1 MLFKREEENNWRC
14 FFPLC
19 KSNFLN
25 FSKEKTSIELKT
37 PNTFKWFYFSFAYK
51 SSLFFNTSTYLHS
64 SYNLNFYYD
73 FFFAIKLSETAIL
86 MNSSPGPSSVRNVVW
101 DDSFHFSCFQALMY
115 DVFGMMKYDY
125 VTISMVISRVLNVF
139 GVSLLFWRY
148 IDAKK
153 MLEAFW
159 SFWHAI
165 DREFP
170 HENISFVMIHLG
182 TFEQINRQNKCN
194 FFWISICWK

>member
-73 FFFAIKLSETAIL
+73 FFFFAIKLSETAIL

-139 GVSLLFWRY
+139 WSITTVLKIYWC
-148 IDAKK
+148 KK
-153 MLEAFW
+153 NVGSILIILTC
-159 SFWHAI
+159 H
-165 DREFP
+165 RQR
-170 HENISFVMIHLG
+170 ISTWKHFI
-182 TFEQINRQNKCN
+182 CN
-194 FFWISICWK
+194 DPSRHI

>member
-1 MLFKREEENNWRC
+1 MKQ
-14 FFPLC
+14 
-19 KSNFLN
+19 KY
-25 FSKEKTSIELKT
+25 
-37 PNTFKWFYFSFAYK
+37 TFKVGFKILW
-51 SSLFFNTSTYLHS
+51 T
-64 SYNLNFYYD
+64 D

-153 MLEAFW
+153 NVGSILIILTC
-159 SFWHAI
+159 H
-165 DREFP
+165 RQR
-170 HENISFVMIHLG
+170 ISTWKHFI
-182 TFEQINRQNKCN
+182 CN
-194 FFWISICWK
+194 DPSRHI